1 MDTATGIPPGWTCD
15 TYAIHSDALRQADKA
30 VQEERDRRYAEVA
43 LEREK
48 ALKIKETAD
57 LAALGLAREIQDY
70 KDDKA
75 YQQTERTNMERGQYA
90 TQADLAAAIGK
101 IEAALGPVLAF
112 VAGQRGRTQGIGLSA
127 NAIVVAIGLIIS
139 AYLAVRH
146 GITLAPAHTTTVTTP
161 AP

>member
-1 MDTATGIPPGWTCD
+1 VSAAAAQIPSGWTCD
-15 TYAIHSDALRQADKA
+15 TYAIHADSLRHADKEFQA
-30 VQEERDRRYAEVA
+30 ERDRRYGEVA

-101 IEAALGPVLAF
+101 IEAALGPVLQF
-112 VAGQRGRTQGIGLSA
+112 VAGQRGRTQGIGVSA
-127 NAIVVAIGLIIS
+127 NVVVVVFGMFLTIVGL
-139 AYLAVRH
+139 YLAMH
-146 GITLAPAHTTTVTTP
+146 
-161 AP
+161 

>member
-1 MDTATGIPPGWTCD
+1 MSAPAQTPFGWTCD
-15 TYAIHSDALRQADKA
+15 TYAIHAEDLRQADQRF
-30 VQEERDRRYAEVA
+30 QEERDRRYAEVA

-101 IEAALGPVLAF
+101 IETALSPVLAF
-112 VAGQRGRTQGIGLSA
+112 VAGQRGREKGIGLSA
-127 NAIVVAIGLIIS
+127 NAVVVAIGLVIS

-146 GITLAPAHTTTVTTP
+146 GITVAPAPTPTITTP
-161 AP
+161 